1 MNKPYSASCE
11 QNKMVILSTIQP
23 YLFDG
28 AVVLEIGSG
37 TGQHAVYFASL
48 NPQIVWQPSDRVE
61 YLQGINTWIRDASY
75 SNLKAVIELDVLKVW
90 PNESFDLLFTAN
102 SFHIMDDE
110 AVKTCL
116 KKSRSCIKLNGFLIV
131 YGPFNYNKQY
141 TSTSNERFDGMLK
154 ANDPNSGI
162 KDIEWVCDIASQ
174 SGLNFIDDIEMP
186 ANNRILIWK
195 KETLIE

>member
-11 QNKMVILSTIQP
+11 QNKAAILSTIQP

-61 YLQGINTWIRDASY
+61 YLQGINAWINDTSY

-90 PNESFDLLFTAN
+90 PNESYDLLFTAN
-102 SFHIMDDE
+102 SFHIMDDD

-116 KKSRSCIKLNGFLIV
+116 EKSRSCLELNGFLIV

-141 TSTSNERFDGMLK
+141 TSTSNERFDSMLK
-154 ANDPNSGI
+154 SNDPNSGI
-162 KDIEWVCDIASQ
+162 KDIKWVCDIASQ

-186 ANNRILIWK
+186 FNNRILIWK